1 MREREKRI
9 ERARERVRKSE
20 RARESERV
28 SERERRRDKKIRERG
43 ATFVACPKTPNA
55 LIITQS
61 FL

>member
-1 MREREKRI
+1 M
-9 ERARERVRKSE
+9 RKSE

-43 ATFVACPKTPNA
+43 ATFAACPNA